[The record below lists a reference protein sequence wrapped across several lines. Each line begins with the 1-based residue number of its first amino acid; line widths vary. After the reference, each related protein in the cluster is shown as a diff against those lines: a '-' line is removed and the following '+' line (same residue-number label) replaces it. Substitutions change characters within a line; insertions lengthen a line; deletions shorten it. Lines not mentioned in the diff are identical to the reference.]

1 MGRLNWQNVAATLLT
16 GVIVV
21 IYVFFL
27 EGTSLRLI
35 STRGVIAVVLALGLG
50 AWVLYVLD
58 SEAQDQ
64 ARRDFAG
71 TATLIEGVTLIAAVI
86 GLITGSMVALAI
98 LVAGTL
104 ALWLTA
110 ILRRATISR
119 NRPGQLRAVR
129 SDTSETR
136 RKAS

>member
-1 MGRLNWQNVAATLLT
+1 MGRLNWQNATATLLT
-16 GVIVV
+16 GLIVV
-21 IYVFFL
+21 VYVFFL
-27 EGTSLRLI
+27 EGASLRLI
-35 STRGVIAVVLALGLG
+35 STRGVIAVVLALGFG
-50 AWVLYVLD
+50 AWGLYALD
-58 SEAQDQ
+58 AEAQYQ

-71 TATLIEGVTLIAAVI
+71 TATTIEGVTLIAVVI
-86 GLITGSMVALAI
+86 GLITGSTVALAV

-110 ILRRATISR
+110 ILRRATIRR
-119 NRPGQLRAVR
+119 NRPGGLRAIR

>member
-1 MGRLNWQNVAATLLT
+1 MGRLNWQNATATLLT
-16 GVIVV
+16 GLIVV
-21 IYVFFL
+21 VYVFFL

-35 STRGVIAVVLALGLG
+35 STRGVIAVVLALGFG
-50 AWVLYVLD
+50 AWVLYALD
-58 SEAQDQ
+58 SETQRQ
-64 ARRDFAG
+64 ARHDFAG
-71 TATLIEGVTLIAAVI
+71 TATTIEGVTLIAVVI
-86 GLITGSMVALAI
+86 GLITGSTVALAV

-110 ILRRATISR
+110 ILRCATIR
-119 NRPGQLRAVR
+119 GNWPGGLRAIR

>member
-1 MGRLNWQNVAATLLT
+1 MGRLNWQNATATLLT
-16 GVIVV
+16 GLIVV

-35 STRGVIAVVLALGLG
+35 STRGVIAVVLALGFG
-50 AWVLYVLD
+50 AWVLYTLD
-58 SEAQDQ
+58 SEAQRQ

-71 TATLIEGVTLIAAVI
+71 SATTIEGVTLMAAVI
-86 GLITGSMVALAI
+86 GLITGSTVALAV
-98 LVAGTL
+98 LVTGTL

-110 ILRRATISR
+110 ILRRATIRR
-119 NRPGQLRAVR
+119 NRPGDLRAVR
-129 SDTSETR
+129 SDISETR

>member
-1 MGRLNWQNVAATLLT
+1 MGRLNWQNATATLLT
-16 GVIVV
+16 GLIVV

-35 STRGVIAVVLALGLG
+35 STRGVIAVVLALGSG
-50 AWVLYVLD
+50 AWILYALD
-58 SEAQDQ
+58 SEAQRQ

-71 TATLIEGVTLIAAVI
+71 SATTIEGVTLMAAVI
-86 GLITGSMVALAI
+86 GLITGSTVALAV

-110 ILRRATISR
+110 TLRRATVRR
-119 NRPGQLRAVR
+119 NRPGDLRAVR
-129 SDTSETR
+129 SDTSGTR